1 MTDAPSAA
9 VEAVSQ
15 ALDTHLPQLQAVAHA
30 HPDDAIACV
39 AREAQPLSDIVQS
52 ARDALR
58 AAKERD
64 SGAASLYEEVL
75 AQTVYTKVLAFALQ
89 GTVQEVAARLDVAFA
104 LQRLGIT
111 DTSLPAAA
119 LEEWM
124 ERSTTPACTELF
136 AYMQSR
142 AEPLTEGMV
151 ANAGK
156 GLVVLRLCN
165 ELLRRLSKSY
175 SPHAVLAGQILTF
188 LSTHFPINERS
199 GVNLKGEFHVENET
213 PIEAVDA
220 PDTESDDAPRS
231 AEAHAADPHFYTLF
245 WSLQSFFS
253 NPARLFEEGEHVTV
267 PGAEAAIAM
276 HLCEATEAPMRI
288 FQVVADCVLPVL
300 QKYNRAD
307 AHPAKRAR
315 IDADAATFF
324 PKYLSGKAMLDYEL
338 SDAQFR
344 RHILTQFL
352 ILFQFL
358 LGCSHTSRERTAS
371 WTNKLLIP
379 PFTLSEADEKW
390 TRRAWRHVQTQLR
403 DTGNDG
409 REYLSLLLPV
419 LRRESSWIQWKAA
432 SAPTLEKTPGD
443 RLDAQAV
450 AEKEHA
456 AFQARIAQYPY
467 ALGTPALSMLWE
479 DGFQPTAPSEV
490 QVHDEEGNTK
500 MLATDGLEDLE
511 MPPAPPSL
519 VSLSRSMHMEEQ
531 RAKQRRSAV
540 GDDAQDETL
549 MRIQNTKQ
557 SLAWRALRSIDA
569 SQLRLLACMEGIDDI
584 PGLLKAIQA
593 EKQGEAFEAPVLHE
607 ADEEQ
612 DKAQR
617 DAEAKEQERLEE
629 EKRAQE
635 EREARAR
642 AEEKRAEEKR
652 AEEKRAEEKR
662 AEEKRAEEKRAEENR
677 AQEQAEVERA
687 EKEQQQ
693 TEQAE
698 MQVDSA
704 TDSPS
709 APPGETR
716 AEHAEPAK
724 DEGDAD
730 AGPPSQTASPG
741 INGEHDTD
749 DEAGY
754 PSQMQVDVPDSSS
767 VHTADEFDQRS
778 ADATPDVDADATFMT
793 APRAGPSSGESSR
806 ESTPVPLRSDD

>member
-9 VEAVSQ
+9 VEPVPQ
-15 ALDTHLPQLQAVAHA
+15 ALDTHLPQLLAVAHA
-30 HPDDAIACV
+30 HPEDSIACV
-39 AREAQPLSDIVQS
+39 AREAQPLCDVVQS

-75 AQTVYTKVLAFALQ
+75 AQTMHAKVLSFALQ
-89 GTVQEVAARLDVAFA
+89 GSMQDFAARLDVAFA

-111 DTSLPAAA
+111 DASLPAAA

-124 ERSTTPACTELF
+124 ERSTIPVCTELF

-175 SPHAVLAGQILTF
+175 SPHTVLAGRILTF

-213 PIEAVDA
+213 PIEAIDA
-220 PDTESDDAPRS
+220 PDAASDDVPHS
-231 AEAHAADPHFYTLF
+231 AEIHAADPHFYTLF

-253 NPARLFEEGEHVTV
+253 NPARLFDEGEHAAV
-267 PGAEAAIAM
+267 PGAEAAVAM
-276 HLCEATEAPMRI
+276 RLCEATDKPMRI
-288 FQVVADCVLPVL
+288 FQAVADCILPVL

-307 AHPAKRAR
+307 PHPAKRAR
-315 IDADAATFF
+315 IDTDAANFF
-324 PKYLSGKAMLDYEL
+324 PKYLSGKAMLNYEL

-371 WTNKLLIP
+371 WINKLLIP
-379 PFTLSEADEKW
+379 PFTLTEADEKW

-403 DTGNDG
+403 DTGSDG

-419 LRRESSWIQWKAA
+419 LRRESTWIQWKAA
-432 SAPTLEKTPGD
+432 SAPTLEKAPSD
-443 RLDAQAV
+443 RLNAQAA

-456 AFQARIAQYPY
+456 AFQARKAQYPY
-467 ALGTPALSMLWE
+467 ALGTPALDRLWE

-490 QVHDEEGNTK
+490 QVHDEEGNVKT
-500 MLATDGLEDLE
+500 LTTDGLEDLE
-511 MPPAPPSL
+511 MPPVPPSL

-531 RAKQRRSAV
+531 RAKQRRAAV

-549 MRIQNTKQ
+549 MRIQNTQQ
-557 SLAWRALRSIDA
+557 SLVWRALRSIDA

-593 EKQGEAFEAPVLHE
+593 EKQGDAYEAPMLRE

-612 DKAQR
+612 DKTQR

-635 EREARAR
+635 EHEAKARA
-642 AEEKRAEEKR
+642 EKRAEEKR

-662 AEEKRAEEKRAEENR
+662 AEEKRAEE
-677 AQEQAEVERA
+677 QANAERA

-693 TEQAE
+693 AETE
-698 MQVDSA
+698 MQVDTAAEQPASQ
-704 TDSPS
+704 DE
-709 APPGETR
+709 APV
-716 AEHAEPAK
+716 EHAEPMHGEAVM
-724 DEGDAD
+724 DPA
-730 AGPPSQTASPG
+730 PSQTASPG
-741 INGEHDTD
+741 INGEHETD

-754 PSQMQVDVPDSSS
+754 PSHMQVNVPDSSS

-778 ADATPDVDADATFMT
+778 AGATPDVDADATFMT

>member
-9 VEAVSQ
+9 VEPVPQ
-15 ALDTHLPQLQAVAHA
+15 ALDTHLPQLLAVAHA
-30 HPDDAIACV
+30 HPDDAIASV
-39 AREAQPLSDIVQS
+39 AREAQPLCDAVQS

-64 SGAASLYEEVL
+64 GGAASLYEEVL
-75 AQTVYTKVLAFALQ
+75 AQTVHAKVLTFALQ
-89 GTVQEVAARLDVAFA
+89 GTMQDVAGRLDVAFA

-111 DTSLPAAA
+111 DASLPAAA

-124 ERSTTPACTELF
+124 ERSTIPACTQLF

-142 AEPLTEGMV
+142 AGPLTEGMV

-165 ELLRRLSKSY
+165 ELLRRLSKSH
-175 SPHAVLAGQILTF
+175 SPHTVLAGQILTF

-213 PIEAVDA
+213 PIETIDA
-220 PDTESDDAPRS
+220 PDAASDDAPRS

-253 NPARLFEEGEHVTV
+253 NPARLFEEGEHVVV
-267 PGAEAAIAM
+267 PGAESAVAM
-276 HLCEATEAPMRI
+276 HLCEATDAPMRI
-288 FQVVADCVLPVL
+288 FQAVADCVLPVL

-307 AHPAKRAR
+307 PHPAKRAR
-315 IDADAATFF
+315 IDTDAATFF
-324 PKYLSGKAMLDYEL
+324 PKHLTGKTMLDYEL

-358 LGCSHTSRERTAS
+358 LGCSQTSRERTTS

-379 PFTLSEADEKW
+379 PFTLAEADEKW

-403 DTGNDG
+403 DTGSDG

-419 LRRESSWIQWKAA
+419 LRRESTWIQWKAA
-432 SAPTLEKTPGD
+432 SAPTLEKTPSD
-443 RLDAQAV
+443 CLDARAA

-456 AFQARIAQYPY
+456 AFQARLAQYPY

-490 QVHDEEGNTK
+490 QVHDEEGNVKT
-500 MLATDGLEDLE
+500 LATDGLEDLE
-511 MPPAPPSL
+511 MPPVPPSL

-531 RAKQRRSAV
+531 RAKQRRAAV

-549 MRIQNTKQ
+549 MRIQNTQQ
-557 SLAWRALRSIDA
+557 SLVWRALRSIDA

-593 EKQGEAFEAPVLHE
+593 EKQGDAYEAPMLRE

-612 DKAQR
+612 DKTQR

-635 EREARAR
+635 EREAKAR
-642 AEEKRAEEKR
+642 AEKRAEEKR

-662 AEEKRAEEKRAEENR
+662 AEEKRAEE
-677 AQEQAEVERA
+677 QANAERA
-687 EKEQQQ
+687 EKERQQA
-693 TEQAE
+693 EQAE
-698 MQVDSA
+698 MQVDAA
-704 TDSPS
+704 TEQPASQDE
-709 APPGETR
+709 APD
-716 AEHAEPAK
+716 EHAEPEQ
-724 DEGDAD
+724 DESGAD
-730 AGPPSQTASPG
+730 AVPSHTASPG

-778 ADATPDVDADATFMT
+778 AGATPDVDADATFMT